1 MKLPILTLLLAFI
14 ATPASADIYRKCI
27 NMVSDTPEKAYEA
40 AVEWRDFGGGIPA
53 EHCMALAMANRG
65 QYEQAAELLED
76 LASRAEREHESENAT
91 SPAAQRAD
99 LLAQAG
105 NAWLVAGQVD
115 RAYSVLS
122 DALSEPDLPDN
133 IRAELLID
141 RSRTEA
147 EQDDFKAALD
157 DLNQAHALL
166 GPRIDILTYRAAAYR
181 ALGALT
187 KARADVNAA
196 LEVDPQDYEALFERA
211 SLNLLAGNP
220 DGAIADWTKVKVL
233 APGTPAAE
241 AAEINIGIARE
252 ARSNADTDFKFDDSL
267 AEETPPVATAPEEK
281 IDDTPLPADEGVQE
295 EAPLP
300 ARIVA
305 PAIEPRQVFNP
316 FPTEAVEPQG
326 QRVQRVQRPVP
337 TPPARQNPPPEE
349 DAAETAPQSAP
360 STPLF

>member
-1 MKLPILTLLLAFI
+1 MKLPILTLLLALI

-27 NMVSDTPEKAYEA
+27 TMVSGTPEKAYEA

-53 EHCMALAMANRG
+53 EHCMALAMAARG
-65 QYEQAAELLED
+65 DYVQAAELLED
-76 LASRAEREHESENAT
+76 LASRAEREHESENAA
-91 SPAAQRAD
+91 SPSAQRAD

-196 LEVDPQDYEALFERA
+196 LEIDPQDYEALFERA

-220 DGAIADWTKVKVL
+220 DGAISDWTMVKML
-233 APGTPAAE
+233 APDSPAAE
-241 AAEINIGIARE
+241 AAECRKKAPIVDECR
-252 ARSNADTDFKFDDSL
+252 
-267 AEETPPVATAPEEK
+267 TPTW
-281 IDDTPLPADEGVQE
+281 
-295 EAPLP
+295 
-300 ARIVA
+300 
-305 PAIEPRQVFNP
+305 
-316 FPTEAVEPQG
+316 
-326 QRVQRVQRPVP
+326 
-337 TPPARQNPPPEE
+337 
-349 DAAETAPQSAP
+349 
-360 STPLF
+360 